1 MTESGSRW
9 AGVFILLS
17 AFLIALSSSA
27 FAEDKVL
34 DVSRLD
40 QRKVELSEYFA
51 VLEDPGRVLT
61 LADVMRPEFARR
73 FAIPQAT
80 MISYG
85 YTRSAFWLRLPL
97 SNASDKPVERMLE
110 IGFPLISSI
119 QFSRPM
125 ADGSYQTLVTGNA
138 TPFSTRPHPNR
149 LFVFPLTLPA
159 HSVQV
164 VYLRLQSV
172 GAMIVGANLWEP
184 QAYHEHERLDY
195 IAQATYF
202 GMATAMILFNLLL
215 FFALRDVVYL
225 LYTGFAISKVFAI
238 FATNGLAKEFFWP
251 NTMLWSNIA
260 VGISYSVMLVAW
272 LLFMRRMLNTRE
284 IVPRTDWVIKGFIG
298 ILLLFPFG
306 LAYSYQAFMLPA
318 TLFYFATGIMML
330 SVSFYCAGFKRQPMA
345 MFFLLACGVFMTNI
359 LMAMLFVNNLVPS
372 IIASMY
378 QSQRSL
384 ITFALQIGS
393 AMEMLLLAFALAYRF
408 NMIRCQA
415 IQDVKRINASIAER
429 LVAREAE
436 LTESHEKLREIEH
449 HQTLSDE
456 RQRLVQDMHDGLGS
470 SLISALRVVENG
482 KIGECDVAQVLK
494 GCIDDL
500 KLAIDSMEP
509 VERDLLLL
517 LATLRYRLAPRL
529 DSAGISLHWEVQ
541 DVPAL
546 DWLDPKN
553 SLHILRI
560 LQEAF
565 ANIIKHTQASEIH
578 VATRIE
584 SNGVVVSITD
594 NGKGFDMA
602 SALQNGGKGLS
613 NQLRRAK
620 SIGADIHW
628 TSTDEGTCLSL
639 WLPQFAR

>member
-1 MTESGSRW
+1 MAERRSRW
-9 AGVFILLS
+9 AGFFILLS
-17 AFLIALSSSA
+17 AFLVALSSSA
-27 FAEDKVL
+27 IAEDKVL
-34 DVSRLD
+34 DVSRSD
-40 QRKVELSEYFA
+40 QREVWLGEYFA
-51 VLEDPGRVLT
+51 VLEDPGLALT
-61 LADVMRPEFARR
+61 LTDVRSPDLARR
-73 FAIPQAT
+73 FDVPQAT
-80 MISYG
+80 TRSYG
-85 YTRSAFWLRLPL
+85 YTRSAYWLRLTL
-97 SNASDKPVERMLE
+97 RNASDKPVERMLE

-119 QFSRPM
+119 QFHQPM
-125 ADGSYQTLVTGNA
+125 ADGSYQSLITGNA
-138 TPFSTRPHPNR
+138 TTFSTRPYPNR

-159 HSVQV
+159 HSDQV

-172 GAMIVGANLWEP
+172 GAMLVGGNLWEP
-184 QAYHEHERLDY
+184 QAFHDHERIDY
-195 IAQATYF
+195 IAQAWFF
-202 GMATAMILFNLLL
+202 GIATAMILFNLLL

-225 LYTGFAISKVFAI
+225 LYTGFAICTLLAI
-238 FATNGLAKEFFWP
+238 SATSGLAKEFFWP
-251 NTMLWSNIA
+251 NTTLWSSIS
-260 VGISYSVMLVAW
+260 VGISYAAMLAAW
-272 LLFMRRMLNTRE
+272 LLFMRRMLNTSVN
-284 IVPRTDWVIKGFIG
+284 VPRTDWVIKGFVG
-298 ILLLFPFG
+298 LLLLFPFG
-306 LAYSYQAFMLPA
+306 LAYAYQAFILPA
-318 TLFYFATGIMML
+318 TLVYFATGIMML
-330 SVSFYCAGFKRQPMA
+330 SVSFYCAVFQRQHMA
-345 MFFLLACGVFMTNI
+345 LFFLIACGVFMTNI
-359 LMAMLFVNNLVPS
+359 LIAMLFANNQLP
-372 IIASMY
+372 ALFTSMY
-378 QSQRSL
+378 QSQRAL
-384 ITFALQIGS
+384 ITYALQIGS

-408 NMIRCQA
+408 NMIRSQA
-415 IQDVKRINASIAER
+415 VQDVKQVNASLSAR
-429 LVAREAE
+429 LAAREAE
-436 LTESHEKLREIEH
+436 LTDSHEKLRGIEH

-482 KIGECDVAQVLK
+482 KIGEGDVAQVLK

-529 DSAGISLHWEVQ
+529 ESTGISLHWEVQ
-541 DVPAL
+541 DVPEL

-565 ANIIKHTQASEIH
+565 ANIIKHTLASEIH

-584 SNGVVVSITD
+584 GNGVVVSITD

-602 SALQNGGKGLS
+602 SALQSGGKGLS

-628 TSTDEGTCLSL
+628 TSTHAGTCLSL